1 MDEVKISKVLQD
13 SLINDEFNNDVINY
27 AKLLVV
33 TSCPK
38 DRVEELKEIINQND
52 IKSFVK
58 FANNVLPEFNKKLV
72 EYLRYYGYLQP

>member
-13 SLINDEFNNDVINY
+13 SLINDEFNSDVINY

-38 DRVEELKEIINQND
+38 DRVEELKEIINQNN

-58 FANNVLPEFNKKLV
+58 FANNVLPEFNEKLV
-72 EYLRYYGYLQP
+72 EYLKSYGYLQP